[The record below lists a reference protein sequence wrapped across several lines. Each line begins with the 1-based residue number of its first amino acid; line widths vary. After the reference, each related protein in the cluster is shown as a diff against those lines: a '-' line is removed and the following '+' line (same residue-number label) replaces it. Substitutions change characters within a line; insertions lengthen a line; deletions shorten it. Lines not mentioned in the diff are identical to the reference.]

1 MAQELLNTQ
10 EQQLT
15 QELQQTHTLKAQ
27 QVLMMRMLEMP
38 LARFEESVRAEP
50 CFV

>member
-27 QVLMMRMLEMP
+27 QVLMMEKSPKGAIERSLVTDGE
-38 LARFEESVRAEP
+38 
-50 CFV
+50 